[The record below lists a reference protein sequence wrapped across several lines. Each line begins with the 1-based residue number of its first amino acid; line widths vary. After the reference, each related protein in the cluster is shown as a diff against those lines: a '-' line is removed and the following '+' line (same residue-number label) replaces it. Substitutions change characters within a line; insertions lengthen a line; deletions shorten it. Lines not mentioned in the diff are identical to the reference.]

1 MLRYALFR
9 IALMVPLLIGLS
21 LLVFLIG
28 RVLPGDPV
36 GLAAGPYASQEERQ
50 AIAAEYG
57 LDQPLPVQY
66 WNYVTGVLEGDF
78 GRSLMTRRPVA
89 GDLANYLPA
98 TLELVFFALLL
109 AIVIGIPLG
118 LIAGVQRNGK
128 TDVAIAAGSVSAM
141 SMPPFFLG
149 LVLQLVFGMMLSW
162 LPLSG
167 RLPFTVTPPPGV
179 TGLYT
184 IDSLIAGDFTAF
196 RYSLLH
202 LILPAVTMALAPIAT
217 ISRIMR
223 ASTIE
228 VLQKDYVQTE
238 RALGLPSSLILFKY
252 VSKNAASATLTLIG
266 LYVGWLLGSTVLVEK
281 VFDWPGIGLYA
292 TNAILNQDFNPVLA
306 VTLAIGVIFI
316 FANLIVDMLYGVLN
330 PRVSHRK

>member
-1 MLRYALFR
+1 MLRYAAFR
-9 IALMVPLLIGLS
+9 IALIVPLLIGLS
-21 LLVFLIG
+21 MLVFVIG
-28 RVLPGDPV
+28 RVLPGDPA
-36 GLAAGPYASQEERQ
+36 GLAAGPYATMEQRQ

-66 WNYVTGVLEGDF
+66 WRYITGVVQGDF

-89 GDLANYLPA
+89 GDLAGYLPA
-98 TLELVFFALLL
+98 TLELVFFSLLL
-109 AIVIGIPLG
+109 ASLIGIPLG
-118 LIAGVQRNGK
+118 LIAGIKRNGA
-128 TDVAIAAGSVSAM
+128 TDMAIAAGTLSAM
-141 SMPPFFLG
+141 SMPQFFLG
-149 LVLQLVFGMMLSW
+149 LVLQLIFGMMLAW

-167 RLPFTVTPPPGV
+167 RLPFTVSPPPGV
-179 TGLYT
+179 TGFYT

-196 RYSLLH
+196 RYSLIH
-202 LILPAVTMALAPIAT
+202 LILPSLTMALAPIAT
-217 ISRIMR
+217 IARIMR

-228 VLQKDYVQTE
+228 VLQQDYVQTE
-238 RALGLPSSLILFKY
+238 RALGLPSRLILFKY

-306 VTLAIGVIFI
+306 VTLAIGVVFI
-316 FANLIVDMLYGVLN
+316 LANLLVDIMYGVLN
-330 PRVSHRK
+330 PKVSHEQ